1 MARTAVTAS
10 PFVANSSLA
19 DPAGTNLDPT
29 NGHTIA
35 KASPSRTVLR
45 VTNTAS
51 ATKVVTVKA
60 GASNP
65 PAFAGGLGD
74 LTYTLGV
81 GNVTTQVVFLG
92 PFDSSR
98 FLQSDGSLSVD
109 IASGATGTITAF
121 TLPKSS

>member
-1 MARTAVTAS
+1 MARTAVTYS
-10 PFVANSSLA
+10 DLVANSNLA

-35 KASPSRTVLR
+35 KATPERTILR

-51 ATKVVTVKA
+51 ASKTYTVKA
-60 GASNP
+60 GGVNP
-65 PAFAGGLGD
+65 PAFANGLGD
-74 LTYTLGV
+74 LAVTLTA
-81 GNVTTQVVFLG
+81 GNVTTQVAFIG

-109 IASGATGTITAF
+109 VGSGATGTITAF
-121 TLPKSS
+121 RVPRV

>member
-10 PFVANSSLA
+10 AFVANSSLA

-35 KASPSRTVLR
+35 RAVPSRTILR

-60 GASNP
+60 GANP
-65 PAFAGGLGD
+65 PAFASGLGD
-74 LTYTLGV
+74 LTYTLAA